1 VRFAAEQCTAE
12 AVRRLKDVLAAHQGT
27 VPVHLEVLAPDGSC
41 RAYRLG
47 DDLRVERRPGLF
59 GEIKSAFG
67 PDAVDDEAGDRTFGG
82 DDDQPAWRRK
92 RDREPAMG

>member
-1 VRFAAEQCTAE
+1 VA
-12 AVRRLKDVLAAHQGT
+12 
-27 VPVHLEVLAPDGSC
+27 VHLEILSPDGSC
-41 RAYRLG
+41 RAYRLS

-82 DDDQPAWRRK
+82 DEDQPAWRRR
-92 RDREPAMG
+92 RDREPALT